1 MTESVVLAV
10 VIAPRRHSLH
20 HVLLAGTLPPFLGA
34 LASDWAYA
42 KTFEPQWHTFA
53 EWLLAGGMVFA
64 TLALLGALLGLF
76 RAEGRTNRELV
87 SLLALV
93 ATFAAGGLASLL
105 HARDVWATM
114 PWGFVMTVL
123 ALLFAVVAI
132 WFGFSSPRRGVV
144 P

>member
-1 MTESVVLAV
+1 MTESVALSV
-10 VIAPRRHSLH
+10 VIAPRRHPLH

-34 LASDWAYA
+34 FASDWAYA
-42 KTFEPQWHTFA
+42 KTFEPQWHAFA

-76 RAEGRTNRELV
+76 RTDGRTNRELL

-123 ALLFAVVAI
+123 TLLSALVAI
-132 WFGFSSPRRGVV
+132 WFGFSSPRPRVA

>member
-1 MTESVVLAV
+1 LATV
-10 VIAPRRHSLH
+10 PAPPPRPHPVH
-20 HVLLAGTLPPFLGA
+20 HALLACLLPPFLGA
-34 LASDWAYA
+34 LLSDWAYA
-42 KTFEPQWHTFA
+42 KTYEPQWHVFA

-64 TLALLGALLGLF
+64 TVALLSALSGLL
-76 RAEGRTNRELV
+76 RRDGRTGRALA

-114 PWGFVMTVL
+114 PMGFVMTVL
-123 ALLFAVVAI
+123 AFLLALVAI
-132 WFGFSSPRRGVV
+132 WAGVSTPRREVV

>member
-1 MTESVVLAV
+1 MAAV
-10 VIAPRRHSLH
+10 TAPRPHAFH

-42 KTFEPQWHTFA
+42 KTQEPQWHNFA
-53 EWLLAGGMVFA
+53 EWLLVGGMVF
-64 TLALLGALLGLF
+64 TGLALGCALIGLF
-76 RAEGRTNRELV
+76 RHDGRTGRALL

-93 ATFAAGGLASLL
+93 ATFAAGLLASML

-123 ALLFAVVAI
+123 TLLLALVAI
-132 WFGFSSPRRGVV
+132 WAGFSTPRREVV